1 MSQVTENKVVAAPV
15 PMTPLQEF
23 WHYFKRNKGA
33 VVGLAYVAVMIIIA
47 VFANFIAP
55 YNPADQFRDALL
67 APPFWQEGGSVTH
80 LLGTDDVGRD
90 ILSRLMYGARLSL
103 LVGCLVVVLS
113 LILGVVLGLLLAIL
127 AAWLTRSLCALSIL
141 CWPCRACCW
150 RWCWWPSSAH
160 RSSTPRWR

>member
-47 VFANFIAP
+47 VFANFLAP

-67 APPFWQEGGSVTH
+67 APPFWQEGGSV
-80 LLGTDDVGRD
+80 
-90 ILSRLMYGARLSL
+90 
-103 LVGCLVVVLS
+103 
-113 LILGVVLGLLLAIL
+113 AICSAPMTS
-127 AAWLTRSLCALSIL
+127 AAIS
-141 CWPCRACCW
+141 CRA
-150 RWCWWPSSAH
+150 
-160 RSSTPRWR
+160 